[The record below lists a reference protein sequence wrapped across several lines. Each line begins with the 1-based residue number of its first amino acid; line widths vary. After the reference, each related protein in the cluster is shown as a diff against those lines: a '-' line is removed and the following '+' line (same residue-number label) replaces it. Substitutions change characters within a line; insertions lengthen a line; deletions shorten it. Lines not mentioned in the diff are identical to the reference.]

1 MPYVICNDN
10 SYLCQAKG
18 GFFAVDN
25 INQATKWKKISSANN
40 ILNDL
45 PEDFD
50 NYGFSVRYVTKNGEI
65 AVEPMATPTE
75 LDYDILEKADEIAE
89 LARQAENRRTYLLE
103 KIQMI
108 DLEIVDIEHAAEFY
122 NLNAA
127 QGYKL
132 YKMLHNAR
140 VERRELKNE
149 LEKINMFLGSSIG
162 SAKMENLKKSITGM
176 ENRQYSPRVNKELFG
191 V

>member
-1 MPYVICNDN
+1 MPYVICNDDF
-10 SYLCQAKG
+10 YLRQDNG
-18 GFFAVDN
+18 GYSMVTD
-25 INQATKWKKISSANN
+25 IEKATKWKKISAANN
-40 ILNDL
+40 VHKNLQNN
-45 PEDFD
+45 ERY
-50 NYGFSVRYVTKNGEI
+50 NGFVVRYASKENNEVSEV
-65 AVEPMATPTE
+65 AAYTE
-75 LDYDILEKADEIAE
+75 LDYDIIDKANEIAS

-122 NLNAA
+122 NLNAS

-140 VERRELKNE
+140 VERREFKNE
-149 LEKINMFLGSSIG
+149 LEKINMFLSSTI
-162 SAKMENLKKSITGM
+162 SSDKMENLKKSIIGLD
-176 ENRQYSPRVNKELFG
+176 NRQYTPRVNKELFG